1 MAVEAIEKLLAKT
14 SAKHVILS
22 YSSSGKATAEEL
34 YEMLSQ
40 SGKMLDFVK
49 VDYKR
54 NVMATMRWTNEWTRE
69 IEKGNQ
75 ELLFLIQR

>member
-1 MAVEAIEKLLAKT
+1 MAVEAIERLLAKT
-14 SAKHVILS
+14 NAKHLILS

-40 SGKMLDFVK
+40 SGKILDFVK

-54 NVMATMRWTNEWTRE
+54 NVMAAMRWTNEWTRE

-75 ELLFLIQR
+75 ELLFLIER

>member
-14 SAKHVILS
+14 NAGHIILS
-22 YSSSGKATAEEL
+22 YSSGGRATAEEL

-40 SGKMLDFVK
+40 SGKILDFVK